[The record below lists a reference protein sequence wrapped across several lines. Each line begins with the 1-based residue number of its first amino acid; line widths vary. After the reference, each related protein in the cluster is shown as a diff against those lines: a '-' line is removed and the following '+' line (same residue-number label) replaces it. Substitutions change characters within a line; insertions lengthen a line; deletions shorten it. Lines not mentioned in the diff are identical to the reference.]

1 MITNATLII
10 GGNINNG
17 QIIGPE
23 LGDDHY
29 VPLSTGIVA
38 RFDWS
43 GWSLEG
49 RLHGRRFG
57 HSAAVIGA
65 KWFVLAGNNM

>member
-1 MITNATLII
+1 MPAEPDYL
-10 GGNINNG
+10 
-17 QIIGPE
+17 P
-23 LGDDHY
+23 
-29 VPLSTGIVA
+29 VSTGIVA

>member
-17 QIIGPE
+17 QITEDP
-23 LGDDHY
+23 Y

-38 RFDWS
+38 RFEWS

>member
-17 QIIGPE
+17 QI
-23 LGDDHY
+23 D
-29 VPLSTGIVA
+29 VPAEPDYLPVSTGIVA

-65 KWFVLAGNNM
+65 KWFVLTGNNM

>member
-1 MITNATLII
+1 MIENATLII

-17 QIIGPE
+17 QITNDP
-23 LGDDHY
+23 DNY
-29 VPLSTGIVA
+29 FPVSTGIVA

-43 GWSLEG
+43 GWSVEG

>member
-17 QIIGPE
+17 QIDLDG
-23 LGDDHY
+23 L
-29 VPLSTGIVA
+29 PLSTGIVA
-38 RFDWS
+38 RFEWS

>member
-17 QIIGPE
+17 QLTDEFP
-23 LGDDHY
+23 
-29 VPLSTGIVA
+29 VSTGIVA

-43 GWSLEG
+43 GWSVEG